1 MRVRFTLLSLSLL
14 ITTAAFADQPLCG
27 VSEEHEARLRQRHAE
42 MRRRAPIQANA
53 AALPATLRDGALYMQ
68 ADDKI
73 ATDGNVFDLNGQSL
87 VFEPRGGSK
96 FAGRREPSRYADPG
110 PLLHDF
116 APKSG
121 DPWHYVTY
129 DLTQFTF
136 PIFGK
141 NVTRLYLT
149 AFNEIEL
156 AAPQYE
162 EGAVIFDN
170 LEAAV
175 HRNPVLSPLV
185 ITNRKPRYLAYPQ
198 LFVRETSEALFVT
211 WKSMAGDTFGYDVQ
225 AELRSDGAVVYSYN
239 AMRNMEWGTPLLSP
253 GFDPT
258 GVATPRRV
266 LHEATVLSGVPP
278 QFGAAGPML
287 DIQKVEVAR
296 VGESDV
302 IGVKVT
308 FGDTIDPAKLTA
320 GQTARYVLTVSNL
333 SMYVEVSPSGW
344 VAFPFNGMATAANGA
359 IANVAG
365 KTIEFFF
372 LQAPANVTSPQIRLS
387 TQLRPNGAV
396 DFHSWIPLLDVAP
409 RSTGND
415 LSSLT
420 ASRELIAPISEP
432 FILPALDP
440 FEVWERIQPAFAI
453 STYDYDAI
461 AMYQSFF
468 TDMIFYAGA
477 YSVGGNPAVAGI
489 APSSPNYGLNVRRH
503 PNLLHMNHFTYNY
516 NAAPQTASQVILHE
530 FGHRWLYFFR
540 IMENGTAT
548 NSLNPTSAHPAAYV
562 HAPAAFP
569 VWNPGES
576 SVMGG
581 AVFSEEGSGTY
592 RTHVANRG
600 FSWTDLYLMG
610 LAAKEEVQPW
620 FYLAGTTL
628 PLAYWPENNIVVS
641 GEKRNVNIDQII
653 SVHGPRNPSV
663 NLAQKTF
670 RVLFVLVTPEGK
682 DATDADVA
690 KMNEWRAL
698 FERTFS
704 LATGGR
710 ARVETTFVQPTRR
723 RAVR

>member
-1 MRVRFTLLSLSLL
+1 MRVRFTLLSLLL
-14 ITTAAFADQPLCG
+14 TTTAALSAQPLCG

-42 MRRRAPIQANA
+42 MRRRGPIQANA

-68 ADDKI
+68 ADDRI
-73 ATDGNVFDLNGQSL
+73 AVNGNGFDLDGQSL
-87 VFEPRGGSK
+87 VFEPRGGTK
-96 FAGRREPSRYADPG
+96 FAGRREALRYADPG
-110 PLLHDF
+110 ALLHDF
-116 APKSG
+116 APKTG
-121 DPWHYVTY
+121 EPWHYVTY
-129 DLTQFTF
+129 DLTQFAF

-141 NVTRLYLT
+141 DVTRLYLT

-156 AAPQYE
+156 AAPQHE
-162 EGAVIFDN
+162 EGAVVFDN

-185 ITNRKPRYLAYPQ
+185 LTNRKPRFLPYPQ
-198 LFVRETSEALFVT
+198 LFVRETPEALFVT
-211 WKSMAGDTFGYDVQ
+211 WKSVDGEPFGYDVQ
-225 AELRSDGAVVYSYN
+225 AELRADGTVVYSYQT
-239 AMRNMEWGTPLLSP
+239 MRNMEWGTPVLSP

-258 GVATPRRV
+258 GAATARRV
-266 LHEATVLSGVPP
+266 LHQATALSGIGP

-287 DIQKVEVAR
+287 DIRNVEVSR
-296 VGESDV
+296 LGESDV

-308 FGDTIDPAKLTA
+308 LGDTVDPAKLAA

-333 SMYVEVSPSGW
+333 TTYVELTSSGW
-344 VAFPFNGMATAANGA
+344 VAQPFNGIAAAANGA
-359 IANVAG
+359 IANVSG
-365 KTIEFFF
+365 NTIEFYF
-372 LQAPANVTSPQIRLS
+372 LQAPASVTTPQMRLS
-387 TQLRPNGAV
+387 TQLRPAV
-396 DFHSWIPLLDVAP
+396 ADSFSWVPVLDVAP
-409 RSTGND
+409 RSSGHD

-420 ASRELIAPISEP
+420 AVRELTAPISEP
-432 FILPALDP
+432 FVLPELDP

-461 AMYQSFF
+461 AIYQSFF

-477 YSVGGNPAVAGI
+477 YSVGGNPAVNGI
-489 APSSPNYGLNVRRH
+489 APSSPYYGMNAGRH

-516 NAAPQTASQVILHE
+516 NTAPQTASQVILHE

-540 IMENGTAT
+540 IMENGAV
-548 NSLNPTSAHPAAYV
+548 SSALNPTSAHPAAYV

-569 VWNPGES
+569 VWNEGES

-581 AVFSEEGSGTY
+581 AVFTEEGAGSY

-610 LAAKEEVQPW
+610 LASKEEVQPW
-620 FYLAGTTL
+620 FYLAGTSL
-628 PLAYWPENNIVVS
+628 PLAYWPADDIVVS
-641 GEKRNVNIDQII
+641 GEKRAVNVDQIVA
-653 SVHGPRNPSV
+653 VHGPRNPSV
-663 NLAQKTF
+663 GLSQKMF
-670 RVLFVLVTPEGK
+670 RVLFVLVTPEGE
-682 DATDADVA
+682 DATAADVA

>member
-1 MRVRFTLLSLSLL
+1 MRVRFTLLSLL
-14 ITTAAFADQPLCG
+14 ITAAAFADQPLCG

-42 MRRRAPIQANA
+42 MRRRSPIEANA
-53 AALPATLRDGALYMQ
+53 TALPATVRDGALYMQ

-73 ATDGNVFDLNGQSL
+73 AVNGNLFDLNGQSL
-87 VFEPRGGSK
+87 VFEPRGGTK
-96 FAGRREPSRYADPG
+96 FASRRDTLRYTDPG
-110 PLLHDF
+110 ALLHDF
-116 APKSG
+116 GPKTGS
-121 DPWHYVTY
+121 PWHYVTY
-129 DLTQFTF
+129 DLTELTF

-198 LFVRETSEALFVT
+198 LFVRETPEALFVT
-211 WKSMAGDTFGYDVQ
+211 WKSVAGDTFGYDVQ
-225 AELRSDGAVVYSYN
+225 AELRSDGTVVYSYN
-239 AMRNMEWGTPLLSP
+239 SMRNMEWGTPVLSP

-258 GVATPRRV
+258 GASTTRRV
-266 LHEATVLSGVPP
+266 LHQATALSGMGP
-278 QFGAAGPML
+278 QFGAAGLML
-287 DIQKVEVAR
+287 DIRNIEVSR
-296 VGESDV
+296 FGESDV

-320 GQTARYVLTVSNL
+320 GQTARYVLTVSNV
-333 SMYVEVSPSGW
+333 SMYVEVTSSGW
-344 VAFPFNGMATAANGA
+344 AAFPFNGIAAAANGA
-359 IANVAG
+359 VANVSG
-365 KTIEFFF
+365 NTIEFYF
-372 LQAPANVTSPQIRLS
+372 LQSPANVTTPQMRLS
-387 TQLRPNGAV
+387 TQLRPTTA
-396 DFHSWIPLLDVAP
+396 DAYSWVPVLDIAP
-409 RSTGND
+409 RSSGHD

-420 ASRELIAPISEP
+420 ASRELNAPISEP
-432 FILPALDP
+432 FVLPELDP
-440 FEVWERIQPAFAI
+440 FEVWERIQPAFAL
-453 STYDYDAI
+453 STFEYDAI

-477 YSVGGNPAVAGI
+477 YSVGGNPAVSGI
-489 APSSPNYGLNVRRH
+489 APASPNYGLNARRH

-516 NAAPQTASQVILHE
+516 NTAQQTASQVILHE
-530 FGHRWLYFFR
+530 LGHRWLYFFR
-540 IMENGTAT
+540 ILENGIAT
-548 NSLNPTSAHPAAYV
+548 SSLNPLSAHPAAYV

-581 AVFSEEGSGTY
+581 AVFSEEGAGTY

-610 LAAKEEVQPW
+610 LASKEEVQPW

-628 PLAYWPENNIVVS
+628 PLAYWPDHNIVVT
-641 GEKRNVNIDQII
+641 GEKRAVNVDQII
-653 SVHGPRNPSV
+653 GAHGPRNPSV
-663 NLAQKTF
+663 NLSQKTF
-670 RVLFVLVTPEGK
+670 KVLFVLVTPEGK
-682 DATDADVA
+682 DASDADVA
-690 KMNEWRAL
+690 KMNEWRML
-698 FERTFS
+698 LERTFY

-710 ARVETTFVQPTRR
+710 ARVDTTFVQPAKRR
-723 RAVR
+723 SARR